1 MPTNMI
7 AILNMFVESK
17 KLDSVANE
25 LSKLPDIRD
34 LYEVTGEYDLV
45 AVVTVNDALE
55 FRRFLKDKVLKIDGV
70 KSTVTSIVLYKHK
83 EQGTSVSS

>member
-1 MPTNMI
+1 MPANMLS
-7 AILNMFVESK
+7 ILSIFVESK

-25 LSKLPDIRD
+25 LSKLPNIRD

-45 AVVTVNDALE
+45 AVVSVENALD

-70 KSTVTSIVLYKHK
+70 KSTVTSIVLYSHK
-83 EQGTSVSS
+83 EQGNSESH